1 MSKYAYFPGC
11 SLHST
16 AREYELSTKNLS
28 QELGVELVDVPDW
41 NCCGASSAH
50 VTDRGLDLALNGR
63 NLTLAAGIGLDL
75 VVPCASCY
83 RRLASSRKSLSEDP
97 ALSQQIAAVLGQ
109 PLALSS
115 QVRSLLEVF
124 TTDEVLDKMQRGARK
139 SLSGL
144 KVAAYYGCL
153 LVRPAKAANLDDPEN
168 PVSLDKLVTL
178 MGGEALPWPF
188 KTECCG
194 GSLSLTDEDS
204 SRVLIE
210 RILNMAKESGAECVV
225 TACPLCQSNLDMRQ
239 MQLAKSTGRDYNMP
253 VLYFTQLMGLV
264 LGLGEKALGLNAHFV
279 DPRPMLQKVG
289 LV

>member
-16 AREYELSTKNLS
+16 AREYEFSTKNLS
-28 QELGVELVDVPDW
+28 RELGVELVDVPDW

-50 VTDRGLDLALNGR
+50 ATDRGLDLALNGR
-63 NLTLAAGIGLDL
+63 NLDLAAGMGLDL
-75 VVPCASCY
+75 AVPCASCY
-83 RRLASSRKSLSEDP
+83 RRLASSRKSLTENP
-97 ALSQQIAAVLGQ
+97 ELRQQITTLLGQ

-115 QVRSLLEVF
+115 EVRSLLEVF
-124 TTDEVLDKMQRGARK
+124 TTDEALDKMQRGAKK

-153 LVRPAKAANLDDPEN
+153 LVRPHKETHFDDSEN

-194 GSLSLTDEDS
+194 GSLSFTAEDS

-210 RILNMAKESGAECVV
+210 RILNMAKESGAECII

-239 MQLAKSTGRDYNMP
+239 LQLAKEAGRDYNMP

-264 LGLGEKALGLNAHFV
+264 LGLGEKALGLYRHFI
-279 DPRPMLQKVG
+279 DPRPVLQKVG